1 MKRVSKHH
9 DKIMC
14 LTLYNEWAAYSKC
27 VGFCNLHRVFVTRNQ
42 QQKKQCR
49 KKRCGHLRRPF
60 LHYGLNK
67 KQGK

>member
-27 VGFCNLHRVFVTRNQ
+27 VGFCNFASGFCYSQSAAEKAMQEKAVRAFAAAVFA
-42 QQKKQCR
+42 
-49 KKRCGHLRRPF
+49 LWF
-60 LHYGLNK
+60 E
-67 KQGK
+67 